1 MCFLPTLPA
10 ACVTSPLLLQTVGP
24 CLTTVDT
31 CLTDVSKLHIL
42 SPWWSRKCYC
52 QEILHPHPL
61 MWPRKYQLNDLLPFI
76 VFAKNQPFT
85 NSTHEILL
93 PFVQEILFIATCVPS
108 LPTSTDPHYR
118 SMTKLPEMQK
128 NGFVS
133 TLNKNCIQ
141 TYCLDDLYIATYSL
155 PSHGQRV
162 LITVLPG

>member
-1 MCFLPTLPA
+1 MCSLPSHLYRP
-10 ACVTSPLLLQTVGP
+10 PLQTVDSSGYNDKSQQKQKQADGE
-24 CLTTVDT
+24 L
-31 CLTDVSKLHIL
+31 KL
-42 SPWWSRKCYC
+42 
-52 QEILHPHPL
+52 
-61 MWPRKYQLNDLLPFI
+61 
-76 VFAKNQPFT
+76 
-85 NSTHEILL
+85 
-93 PFVQEILFIATCVPS
+93 
-108 LPTSTDPHYR
+108 